1 MTTAATPVWDWRAL
15 PKASLH
21 EHLDGGLRPS
31 TLIEL
36 ARARGM
42 RLPHE
47 EPRALAQWMADNA
60 NSGSL
65 VRYLEGFALTVQ
77 AMATAA
83 ACERVA
89 RELVQDMRADGCVLG
104 EVRFAPQ
111 LFEPWGLAAEAAVEA
126 VLEGLRGGGLPCGLI
141 VCAMRQDPP
150 ERTLRAAQVAAR
162 YRDQGVVGFDLAGPE
177 LGYPPSLHAEALRCA
192 QAAGLALTLHAGE
205 ADAGWRVLQ
214 AAAYGAQRVGHGVR
228 ITDDAAW
235 MEEAKRLGVHFEVCP
250 SSNVHT
256 GAAPSVAE
264 HPVRAM
270 WAAGLHVSISPDNR
284 LMSATTLSDEL
295 RLLHEQAGL
304 SVRDLAHMQRCAIE
318 ASFLP
323 ESSRRTALEQ
333 WQVWAQAHGLL

>member
-1 MTTAATPVWDWRAL
+1 MTTATTPAWDWRSL

-21 EHLDGGLRPS
+21 EHLDGGLRPT

-36 ARARGM
+36 ASARGV
-42 RLPHE
+42 RLPHS
-47 EPRALAQWMADNA
+47 EPDALARWMADNA

-77 AMATAA
+77 AMASAA

-89 RELVQDMRADGCVLG
+89 RELAQDMRADGCVLG

-111 LFEPWGLAAEAAVEA
+111 LFEPWGLRPEAAVEA
-126 VLEGLRGGGLPCGLI
+126 VLQGLHDSGLPCGLI
-141 VCAMRQDPP
+141 VCGMRQDPP
-150 ERTLRAAQVAAR
+150 QRTLRAAQLAAR
-162 YRDQGVVGFDLAGPE
+162 YRDRGVVGFDLAGPE
-177 LGYPPSLHAEALRCA
+177 AGYPPSVHVEALRCA
-192 QAAGLALTLHAGE
+192 QAAGLAVTLHAGE

-214 AAAYGAQRVGHGVR
+214 AAAYGARRVGHGVR
-228 ITDDAAW
+228 IVDDPAW
-235 MEEAKRLGVHFEVCP
+235 MAEAKQLQVHFEVCP

-256 GAAPSVAE
+256 GAARSIAD

-270 WAAGLHVSISPDNR
+270 WSAGLHVSIAPDNR

-295 RLLHEQAGL
+295 RHLHEQAGL
-304 SVRDLAHMQRCAIE
+304 SVRDLAQMQRCAIE

-323 ESSRRTALEQ
+323 EATRSAALAQ
-333 WQVWAQAHGLL
+333 WQAWVQAHGLS